1 MNNFFVI
8 VACLAIIVGVLIF
21 LRLLRSKKYEGDPEL
36 LEYKDDLPIL
46 PRDQRQ
52 MATVDVSVQNAEQ
65 NQATETNQV
74 VSEFKQHTQHLASD
88 ISKTQDDAPKN
99 AFAKNPAQP
108 ITKGVKHSD
117 EFTQN
122 SPIIDEYLNQAQ
134 TFDQNNDPLLKAR
147 DGVTIVITPRNQVG
161 LSGRDVLNIVRSYE
175 LRYGVKNLYHRY
187 EHQDGKGNLW
197 FSMLGVTYDGMH
209 GFDLNTLADSHF
221 VGLALFLSLPNPH
234 ALRGFNSM
242 VSTARMIAKDLDADI
257 HDENGYLFDDDYL
270 NKMYL
275 KVKNFPAT

>member
-1 MNNFFVI
+1 MNDFFVI
-8 VACLAIIVGVLIF
+8 VACLAIIVGVVIF
-21 LRLLRSKKYEGDPEL
+21 FRLARSKKYAGDPERL
-36 LEYKDDLPIL
+36 AYKNDLPIL

-52 MATVDVSVQNAEQ
+52 LPVPTMASVDTAEPLSEPETQEADNAETPQ
-65 NQATETNQV
+65 QSQTDVANTVPESVPT
-74 VSEFKQHTQHLASD
+74 
-88 ISKTQDDAPKN
+88 KN
-99 AFAKNPAQP
+99 ALNSAK
-108 ITKGVKHSD
+108 
-117 EFTQN
+117 FTQN

-134 TFDQNNDPLLKAR
+134 VFDQNNDPLLHAK
-147 DGVTIVITPRNQVG
+147 DGISIVITPRNHAG
-161 LSGRDVLNIVRSYE
+161 LLGKDILNIVRNYE

-197 FSMLGVTYDGMH
+197 FSMLGVTHDNGMQ

-221 VGLALFLSLPNPH
+221 VALALFLVLPNPH

-257 HDENGYLFDDDYL
+257 HDEKGYLFDDDYL

-275 KVKNFPAT
+275 KVKNYAPT